1 MQILKNEVEQYVDKM
16 KKELYFSRMQLL
28 LKKGIEDGSIVPFGE
43 KFYQKMNHTYVNCL
57 PVSMHNKIFKTYSWN
72 R

>member
-1 MQILKNEVEQYVDKM
+1 MKLSNMFDKM

-43 KFYQKMNHTYVNCL
+43 KFYQKMNHTYL
-57 PVSMHNKIFKTYSWN
+57 YMFFALQM
-72 R
+72 RF

>member
-1 MQILKNEVEQYVDKM
+1 
-16 KKELYFSRMQLL
+16 MQLL